1 MPSIA
6 AGSSV
11 VKNPPTSTGGTRNS
25 GSIPGAGR
33 SFLEKEMATYSNML
47 AWEISQTT
55 SYCPWGHKESDTTEH
70 TYLPGPELLLPGQ

>member
-47 AWEISQTT
+47 AWEISGTEEPGGLRSTGLQ
-55 SYCPWGHKESDTTEH
+55 SDMIE
-70 TYLPGPELLLPGQ
+70 